1 MAGGFSYIFILV
13 FFVFIM
19 ESQSQMAAGFS

>member
-19 ESQSQMAAGFS
+19 ESQSQMAAAFS